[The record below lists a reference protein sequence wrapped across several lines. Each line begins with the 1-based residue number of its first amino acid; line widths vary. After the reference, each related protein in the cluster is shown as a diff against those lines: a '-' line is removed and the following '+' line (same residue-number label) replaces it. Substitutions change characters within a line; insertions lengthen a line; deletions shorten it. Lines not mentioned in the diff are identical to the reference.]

1 MIDEYDKPL
10 LDVLEEDLENV
21 NRSILKDFYGTFKA
35 ADASLRFVLLTGVTK
50 FSQITV
56 FSGFNQP
63 NDISMGSRYD
73 AICGITEDELY
84 SFFGEVISEMA
95 NKFDYTVD
103 EMKSL
108 LKKQYDGYHFSE
120 ALLDIYNPFSIINAF
135 DKLKLDNYW
144 YKSGTPT
151 KGIM

>member
-35 ADASLRFVLLTGVTK
+35 TDASLRFVLLTGVTK

-63 NDISMGSRYD
+63 NDISMGSGYD

-84 SFFGEVISEMA
+84 SFLV
-95 NKFDYTVD
+95 K
-103 EMKSL
+103 
-108 LKKQYDGYHFSE
+108 
-120 ALLDIYNPFSIINAF
+120 
-135 DKLKLDNYW
+135 
-144 YKSGTPT
+144 
-151 KGIM
+151 

>member
-63 NDISMGSRYD
+63 NDISMDSRYD

-84 SFFGEVISEMA
+84 SVFGEAISEMA
-95 NKFDYTVD
+95 KKFDYTVD
-103 EMKSL
+103 EMKAL
-108 LKKQYDGYHFSE
+108 LKK
-120 ALLDIYNPFSIINAF
+120 
-135 DKLKLDNYW
+135 
-144 YKSGTPT
+144 
-151 KGIM
+151 

>member
-21 NRSILKDFYGTFKA
+21 NRSILKVFYGTFKA

-63 NDISMGSRYD
+63 NDISMDSRYD
-73 AICGITEDELY
+73 AICGITEEELHTV
-84 SFFGEVISEMA
+84 FAEPISEMA

-103 EMKSL
+103 EMKNL
-108 LKKQYDGYHFSE
+108 LK
-120 ALLDIYNPFSIINAF
+120 NPAKGGIPAKENIANIITTLN
-135 DKLKLDNYW
+135 LGLVLYR
-144 YKSGTPT
+144 PL
-151 KGIM
+151 